1 MKNNPKIDC
10 YRTEAVHTVLK
21 RYDFSKH
28 EKQIIQ
34 YAILSAK
41 RDIPDMKAIDKA
53 DALLKMVASSREPIE
68 EKEDPIERVKNIVRL
83 DANPRKSL
91 YSGLSQSS
99 NYGFSHTTIFSIF
112 AYSAG
117 ISKLFPSR

>member
-1 MKNNPKIDC
+1 MISEDQ
-10 YRTEAVHTVLK
+10 V
-21 RYDFSKH
+21 
-28 EKQIIQ
+28 
-34 YAILSAK
+34 
-41 RDIPDMKAIDKA
+41 
-53 DALLKMVASSREPIE
+53 EPIE

-117 ISKLFPSR
+117 ISKLFPSRYEAATVLIHAREVLTP